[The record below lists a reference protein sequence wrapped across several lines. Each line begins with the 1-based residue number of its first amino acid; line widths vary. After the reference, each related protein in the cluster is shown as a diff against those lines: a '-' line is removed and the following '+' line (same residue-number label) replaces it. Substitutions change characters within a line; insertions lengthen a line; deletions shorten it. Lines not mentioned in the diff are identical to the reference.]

1 MLPGL
6 ASASAEEREDALGFF
21 WGTVHHQGDIY
32 DSTIAAVPF
41 LVRAAIAPGFP
52 DRAGILDLLASIA
65 GYSLGRGGASEP
77 DPQEAKWL
85 PAVRRAYDGVMAGTS
100 GYLAAL
106 RDADVQVRYSAAG
119 VLMYCRDERA
129 LVMGALRAALAGES
143 DPDVQVALIN
153 AYLVVAS
160 ADPYD
165 AASIDQDAQQW
176 LLDLLASEAQDPHVR
191 LAALAQIAERIPQRL
206 PADVVD
212 VALRLAGDMYADD
225 SAPGSSAGSLLAR
238 VSGALDER
246 VGDRMVLISRE
257 LDAGRGERAEDALR
271 MALWLMRD
279 YRGDYAQLVGK
290 VGGHLCDR
298 SAGPDVR
305 MMAVHALEDLHE
317 LAVPA
322 ADAIAEVLADARREH
337 VGAANDRFAAAS
349 SWIVVQ
355 GPASARV
362 GTLVGTLARARDPR
376 VVPILR
382 WCLAYPEPVWQLGQM
397 IGAAGPV
404 AAELVEPIRE
414 RISTLKD
421 SDRDSE
427 ARAQLAFALGQIGP
441 AALSAAPDLVAMLDD
456 DRAGF
461 SAAAALGSIG
471 PAARST
477 GCGASSITPTSGPR

>member
-1 MLPGL
+1 MGVVARAGVFEGFERVPWSSFKHAYGSAHDVPTMLSGL
-6 ASASAEEREDALGFF
+6 ASADPEEREDALGFF

-165 AASIDQDAQQW
+165 AASIDQAAQQW
-176 LLDLLASEAQDPHVR
+176 LLDLLASEAQDPHIR

-206 PADVVD
+206 LRGCRRRGASLVRGHVRGRLGAGFVCRQSPGEGERRARRAGRRPHGADI
-212 VALRLAGDMYADD
+212 ARAGC
-225 SAPGSSAGSLLAR
+225 GSG
-238 VSGALDER
+238 G
-246 VGDRMVLISRE
+246 
-257 LDAGRGERAEDALR
+257 AGRGR
-271 MALWLMRD
+271 
-279 YRGDYAQLVGK
+279 
-290 VGGHLCDR
+290 
-298 SAGPDVR
+298 
-305 MMAVHALEDLHE
+305 
-317 LAVPA
+317 A
-322 ADAIAEVLADARREH
+322 ADGAVADAGLPRGLCAAGGEGRRPSLRP
-337 VGAANDRFAAAS
+337 VRRTGRADDGR
-349 SWIVVQ
+349 
-355 GPASARV
+355 P
-362 GTLVGTLARARDPR
+362 RAR
-376 VVPILR
+376 
-382 WCLAYPEPVWQLGQM
+382 G
-397 IGAAGPV
+397 
-404 AAELVEPIRE
+404 
-414 RISTLKD
+414 
-421 SDRDSE
+421 
-427 ARAQLAFALGQIGP
+427 
-441 AALSAAPDLVAMLDD
+441 SA
-456 DRAGF
+456 
-461 SAAAALGSIG
+461 
-471 PAARST
+471 
-477 GCGASSITPTSGPR
+477 